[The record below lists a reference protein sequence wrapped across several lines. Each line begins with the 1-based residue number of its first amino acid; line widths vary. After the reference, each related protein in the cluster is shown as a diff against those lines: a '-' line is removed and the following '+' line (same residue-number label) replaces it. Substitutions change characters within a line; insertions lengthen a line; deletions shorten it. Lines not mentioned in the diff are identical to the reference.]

1 MAAASEQT
9 QRSARD
15 VLVGWANQ
23 QGDWIRT
30 IVREV
35 VASRGPLTS
44 ERVSEIYQ
52 QFLIEKELASGD
64 VIRVPVLALAS
75 GIVDGADV
83 LALTQMDSVEN
94 VNALTT
100 GQTIVFNPA
109 LTVVFGRNGSGKSGY
124 VRVLKRAARVRSAE
138 VVLPNVTSG
147 KQAAAPR
154 ARISYRQGATDG
166 HAEWKGEEG
175 LVPLTRLD
183 VFDARATALHVD
195 DDLTYVYTPSDLAL
209 FRYVHDAME
218 SIRSQLES
226 ATKASNPSGN
236 PFLSRFSRE
245 SSVYPKIE
253 ALGAA
258 TDVAELERLAAVSPT
273 EVDGID
279 GLREQVAALRPEASG
294 NRIVQLDADLRLL
307 QAVLAACTTLNAFD
321 VAGYHDARRKL
332 ASAEERYRSA
342 TDGAFSGDLVPGAL
356 GEPWRAFVVAA
367 DAYRASLGNGEYPA
381 TGDKCLYCRQDLSG
395 SALELVAKY
404 KDYCNSKLKQDVD
417 GCRAALE
424 GSRREV
430 AKLDL
435 AALIT
440 DLTRRQ
446 QLADGPAAV
455 WIVRAAA
462 LVSAALDLP
471 QRVRAGTEVE
481 DAAWRALLA
490 ETLEL
495 LRAQQTEASSTIA
508 AMQGQATERAKAHE
522 AASKRLRELEA
533 RIVLRDLLSEI
544 REHVERAKW
553 AYKAKAFGDKFRKAL
568 KSLTDAAKEASET
581 LLNQDFERLFRAECT
596 ALRAPG
602 VRLDFPGRKG
612 QPARRKLVAT
622 DYRLS
627 DVLSEGEQKVI
638 ALADFLAE
646 VQLKPAATPVVFDD
660 PVNSLDYERMG
671 EVVDRIARLCNKR
684 QVIVFTHNIWFAVE
698 LLNRFEKAKEQVSY
712 FDIAQDNGK
721 CGIVTGGTSPRTD
734 SVSSIAKRI
743 NTTVHEAKKLSGE
756 TQAALIEKGY
766 EHVRAWCEV
775 VVERELLQ
783 EVVQRYQPNV
793 KMGALGKIKAQA
805 LVPAINAINPTFEKA
820 CRYIAGH
827 SQPLETLNVRPTL
840 AELEKDWAD
849 LQAARTAYLG
859 ATA

>member
-1 MAAASEQT
+1 MKVAGDQT
-9 QRSARD
+9 RGSARD
-15 VLVGWANQ
+15 ILVYWANQ

-30 IVREV
+30 IVGEV
-35 VASRGPLTS
+35 VASRGPLTN
-44 ERVSEIYQ
+44 ERVTEIYQ

-64 VIRVPVLALAS
+64 VVRVPPLALAS
-75 GIVDGADV
+75 GAVDGADV
-83 LALTQMDSVEN
+83 LALVQMDSVEN

-100 GQTIVFNPA
+100 GQKIQFNPA
-109 LTVVFGRNGSGKSGY
+109 LTVIFGRNGSGKSGY

-147 KQAAAPR
+147 KTTSAPG
-154 ARISYRQGATDG
+154 ARISYRQGASEGQVD
-166 HAEWKGEEG
+166 WKGEEG

-195 DDLTYVYTPSDLAL
+195 DNLTYVYTPSDLAL

-218 SIRSQLES
+218 AIRSQLES
-226 ATKASNPSGN
+226 ATKASKPTGN

-245 SSVYPKIE
+245 SSVYMKIE

-258 TDVAELERLAAVSPT
+258 TDVAELERLAALSAD
-273 EVDGID
+273 EVNGID
-279 GLREQVAALRPEASG
+279 GLREQVAALRPEASS

-321 VAGYHDARRKL
+321 VAEYHDSRRKL
-332 ASAEERYRSA
+332 ASAEKRYKSA
-342 TDGAFSGDLVPGAL
+342 TEGAFSGELVPGAL
-356 GEPWRAFVVAA
+356 SEPWRAFVVAA
-367 DAYRASLGNGEYPA
+367 DAYRASLGNDEYPA
-381 TGDKCLYCRQDLSG
+381 TGDKCLYCRQDLAG

-404 KDYCNSKLKQDVD
+404 KDYCNSTLKQDVD
-417 GCRAALE
+417 ACRAALE
-424 GSRREV
+424 TSRRDV

-435 AALIT
+435 AG
-440 DLTRRQ
+440 LTTNLMRRQ
-446 QLADGPAAV
+446 QLSDGPAVA
-455 WIVRAAA
+455 WITRAAA
-462 LVSAALDLP
+462 LVSTVLEIP
-471 QRVRAGTEVE
+471 QRVRAGTEVD
-481 DAAWRALLA
+481 DAAWRAMLA
-490 ETLEL
+490 ETLGL
-495 LRAQQTEASSTIA
+495 LRAQHAEVSQTIA

-533 RIVLRDLLSEI
+533 RIVLRDLLPDI

-553 AYKAKAFGDKFRKAL
+553 AYKAKAFGEKFRRAL

-581 LLNQDFERLFRAECT
+581 LLNQDFERHFRAECA
-596 ALRAPG
+596 ALRAPD

-646 VQLKPAATPVVFDD
+646 VQLKPAASPVVFDD
-660 PVNSLDYERMG
+660 PVNSLDYERMR
-671 EVVDRIARLCNKR
+671 EVVDRIARLSAKR

-698 LLNRFEKAKEQVSY
+698 LLERFDKAKDQVSY

-721 CGIVTGGTSPRTD
+721 CGIVTGGASPRTD
-734 SVSSIAKRI
+734 SVSDISKRI
-743 NTTVHEAKKLSGE
+743 NTTVQEAKKLSGE
-756 TQAALIEKGY
+756 TQAALIEKAY
-766 EHVRAWCEV
+766 EHIRAWCEV
-775 VVERELLQ
+775 VVERELLA

-793 KMGALGKIKAQA
+793 RMGALEKIKAQA
-805 LVPAINAINPTFEKA
+805 LAPAINVINPTFEKA

-827 SQPLETLNVRPTL
+827 SQPLETLNVRPSL
-840 AELEKDWAD
+840 SELEKDWAD
-849 LQAARTAYLG
+849 LQAARTAYRS
-859 ATA
+859 APA